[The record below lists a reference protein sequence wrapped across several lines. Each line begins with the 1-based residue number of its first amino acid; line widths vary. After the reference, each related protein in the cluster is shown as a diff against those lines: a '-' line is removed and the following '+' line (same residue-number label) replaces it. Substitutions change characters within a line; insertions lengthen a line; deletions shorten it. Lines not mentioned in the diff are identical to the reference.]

1 MLLGVPQ
8 GSILGPLLFLI
19 YINDFH
25 QSVIFSKARHFADDT
40 NLLISSNSIKKIQ
53 KQINIDLELISK
65 WLNANKISLNAEKT
79 ELIIFRHPRKVF
91 DYNLKIKI
99 NGKRLFESQS
109 VKYLGI
115 IIDSHLKWDYHIDT
129 LAPKLSRAV
138 GMLSKLRHLVNRS
151 TLRSIYFAIFSSIMS
166 YGSIVWGNNNNK
178 FIKRVS
184 SLQDK
189 AIRTIN
195 FASYYDSRN
204 PLYKNI
210 RVLKFEDQIKIQ
222 NFLLAHDFFNNN
234 LPDTFNNLFSL
245 VNNSHNH
252 NTRAAAKNH
261 FRPPKVRTSIYGLKS
276 ITYQS
281 VTYWNKFNL
290 LFENS
295 SLFNITKV
303 LCKRI
308 IYNHILNSY

>member
-1 MLLGVPQ
+1 
-8 GSILGPLLFLI
+8 
-19 YINDFH
+19 
-25 QSVIFSKARHFADDT
+25 
-40 NLLISSNSIKKIQ
+40 
-53 KQINIDLELISK
+53 
-65 WLNANKISLNAEKT
+65 
-79 ELIIFRHPRKVF
+79 
-91 DYNLKIKI
+91 
-99 NGKRLFESQS
+99 
-109 VKYLGI
+109 
-115 IIDSHLKWDYHIDT
+115 
-129 LAPKLSRAV
+129 
-138 GMLSKLRHLVNRS
+138 
-151 TLRSIYFAIFSSIMS
+151 MS

-245 VNNSHNH
+245 VNNSHNR

-295 SLFNITKV
+295 SLFNKSKV